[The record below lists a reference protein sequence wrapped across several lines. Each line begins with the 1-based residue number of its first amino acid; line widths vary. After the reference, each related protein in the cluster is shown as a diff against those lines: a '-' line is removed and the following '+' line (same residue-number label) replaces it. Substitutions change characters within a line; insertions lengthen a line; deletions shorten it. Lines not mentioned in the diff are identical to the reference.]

1 MIGNDVI
8 DLVLAPKESNWKRKG
23 FLNKIFTPQE
33 QGIIA
38 TAQNP
43 EITLWSFWSRKEAA
57 YKIYNRQT
65 QIRAFIP
72 IQLECFDIE
81 QKDGIQY
88 GNVVCYD
95 AIYFTKT
102 YINSEYIE
110 TIAVVQKDDFKNIK
124 YLNSDVK
131 ISKING
137 IPNYYD
143 TKNMTL
149 KPLSK
154 SHHGRF
160 EKCIGFIYS
169 LLFFSCFMNI

>member
-1 MIGNDVI
+1 MIGNDIV
-8 DLVLAPKESNWKRKG
+8 DLALASKESDWKRKG

-38 TAQNP
+38 NAQNP
-43 EITLWSFWSRKEAA
+43 ESTVWSLWSRKEAA

-65 QIRAFIP
+65 QIRGYIP
-72 IQLECFDIE
+72 IQLECFDLE
-81 QKDGIQY
+81 QKDGVLF
-88 GNVVCYD
+88 GKVVCYD

-102 YINSEYIE
+102 YITSEYIE
-110 TIAVVQKDDFKNIK
+110 TIAVVQMDDFKNLK
-124 YLNSDVK
+124 YLNSKVA

-143 TKNMTL
+143 TENMIL

-160 EKCIGFIYS
+160 EKCIGFI
-169 LLFFSCFMNI
+169 